1 MTTDEAAVGDDRV
14 RKVSRRLRDLIE
26 PLAANVY
33 FAPECQEE
41 YKALGLS
48 WIPSYFRSRSVCM
61 GDVSGD
67 VVVSTFGVFNPAIVL
82 PAIEEAR
89 TKASVDDV
97 LAAREKGAT
106 ASLTRI
112 LEGVPDG
119 VDRATEIL
127 RHGGDAA
134 STEGHSIYG
143 GLKSLGFPG
152 NPIGDLWRAADLLRE
167 HRGDSHVIAW
177 VAHGVDPIEITLL
190 TELWWRMPLNTY
202 VGTRGWTPDEISAAI
217 ERLQDRKLIDDGQF
231 TPEGE
236 ELRASIEESTDRQER
251 AVVEALGDDAD
262 ELFALLDPW
271 ATAVVASG
279 GYPADPRN
287 LTRQ

>member
-1 MTTDEAAVGDDRV
+1 MTTDETAVGVDRV
-14 RKVSRRLRDLIE
+14 RKVSRKLRDLIE

-33 FAPECQEE
+33 FAPECQDE

-89 TKASVDDV
+89 AKASVQDV

-106 ASLTRI
+106 ASLERI

-119 VDRATEIL
+119 AARATEIL
-127 RHGGDAA
+127 KRGADAA
-134 STEGHSIYG
+134 STEGHSIYA

-177 VAHGVDPIEITLL
+177 AAHGVDPVEITLL

-202 VGTRGWTPDEISAAI
+202 VATRGWTPDEIQAGI
-217 ERLQDRKLIDDGQF
+217 QRLEDRKLIHDGQF
-231 TPEGE
+231 TAEGE
-236 ELRASIEESTDRQER
+236 ELRGSIEEFTDRQER
-251 AVVEALGDDAD
+251 TVVEALADDAD
-262 ELFALLDPW
+262 ELLGLLEPW
-271 ATAVVASG
+271 ATAIVAAG

-287 LTRQ
+287 LTRS